1 VNKPKSMQNKR
12 NVLPLTDAAEIA
24 GLLTASEFS
33 HDTFE
38 RILYT
43 LHPNGEFESYISS
56 TKTKQLADILKQ
68 IKKVDKRGKTAV
80 FSQWTGL
87 LDLAQKELKHCGIKC
102 LRYDGS
108 MNNADREAVLDEFSY
123 SKEKN
128 VLLISLKAG
137 GVGLN
142 LTSASNVVMLDL
154 WWNPAVED
162 QAIDRVHRIGQ
173 KMAVK
178 VYKLTVANTVEDR
191 ILTLQ
196 EQKRQIANGNLKTDA
211 GMLGEGD
218 FKMPKLTLND
228 LRYLFQ
234 GTRR

>member
-1 VNKPKSMQNKR
+1 MQKK
-12 NVLPLTDAAEIA
+12 VLPLTDQAEIA
-24 GLLTASEFS
+24 GLLSASDFS

-43 LHPNGEFESYISS
+43 LHPNGEFETYISS
-56 TKTKQLADILKQ
+56 TKTKQLVDILKQ
-68 IKKVDKRGKTAV
+68 IKKDDKRGKTAV

-87 LDLAQKELKHCGIKC
+87 LDLAQKELRNCGIKC

-154 WWNPAVED
+154 CND
-162 QAIDRVHRIGQ
+162 QINRRV
-173 KMAVK
+173 
-178 VYKLTVANTVEDR
+178 
-191 ILTLQ
+191 
-196 EQKRQIANGNLKTDA
+196 
-211 GMLGEGD
+211 
-218 FKMPKLTLND
+218 
-228 LRYLFQ
+228 
-234 GTRR
+234 